1 MFLCLLDIL
10 EGFSFRGIPC
20 SWLMSSGFIALFCIL
35 LVTGKITKMHSLW
48 FLLLLLFYS
57 CFITWFNNMQNL
69 EYRYMFPE
77 NVTTEYTVY
86 IMLRNLA
93 ILGMISETA
102 VIYTFLQQ
110 DKKEGAVFEKY
121 LCGLGGIVAI
131 SAIYIYVA
139 FFLGLPVIQGTRLS
153 TGATE
158 QEVFHEFSS
167 SFHRAYG
174 TFLEPSH
181 LARWLILPLLLSLKR
196 WKTSWRTTC
205 LMAVVLLLTG
215 SLLGFLS
222 LAGAF
227 LLAFICFN
235 KKSEIIKKF
244 FLRCGTSFIII
255 LVLLFLFVIY
265 LIFSENGIT
274 LITTFFSE
282 MFWDRIDQI
291 FTGGMK
297 VSNRGMI
304 YEFIEIHPFP
314 IFGYGLGNQQ
324 IIFSEFENAT
334 TLVSFLSLYFNFL
347 YGTGYV
353 GFLLLASFLLI
364 PLVLFFKYRNYL
376 EIEDFFYLIAYLAY
390 LIIFAVGPEEFIL
403 PFAITYALFYN
414 VLQIRSQKRSLYNI
428 QTC

>member
-1 MFLCLLDIL
+1 
-10 EGFSFRGIPC
+10 
-20 SWLMSSGFIALFCIL
+20 
-35 LVTGKITKMHSLW
+35 
-48 FLLLLLFYS
+48 
-57 CFITWFNNMQNL
+57 
-69 EYRYMFPE
+69 
-77 NVTTEYTVY
+77 
-86 IMLRNLA
+86 
-93 ILGMISETA
+93 
-102 VIYTFLQQ
+102 
-110 DKKEGAVFEKY
+110 
-121 LCGLGGIVAI
+121 
-131 SAIYIYVA
+131 
-139 FFLGLPVIQGTRLS
+139 
-153 TGATE
+153 
-158 QEVFHEFSS
+158 
-167 SFHRAYG
+167 
-174 TFLEPSH
+174 
-181 LARWLILPLLLSLKR
+181 
-196 WKTSWRTTC
+196 
-205 LMAVVLLLTG
+205 
-215 SLLGFLS
+215 
-222 LAGAF
+222 
-227 LLAFICFN
+227 
-235 KKSEIIKKF
+235 
-244 FLRCGTSFIII
+244 
-255 LVLLFLFVIY
+255 
-265 LIFSENGIT
+265 
-274 LITTFFSE
+274 